1 MGDRTIMRPITT
13 SFTTGV
19 AAMNHTTTRRAL
31 LGLGLALAVSA
42 GHAQAA
48 YPARPIKLVV
58 PFPAGGGTDIVARRL
73 AEHLRL
79 ELGQPV
85 IVENKAGAS
94 GNIGAESVAR
104 AAPDGYTLL
113 LTAAPFAIAPA
124 VFKNLA
130 FDPVANFTPIAQI
143 ASVPLLVVT
152 RAESPLRTIADLVA
166 AAKKD
171 GNAISYATF
180 GNGAPPHLV
189 GERMKSLGGFGMTHV
204 PYKGG
209 QAALPD
215 ILSGQ
220 IGVAIM
226 DVVSMTP
233 LIKAGRLRP
242 LAITGPRRSPALPEV
257 PTLSEAGIPFDAVGW
272 YAVFGPAGM
281 DPTLATRLNAALH
294 KVMARPDMRTLLID
308 GGSMPVDAQTPAQW
322 AAAFGEDVKLW
333 GRIARESG
341 AAVD

>member
-1 MGDRTIMRPITT
+1 
-13 SFTTGV
+13 
-19 AAMNHTTTRRAL
+19 MNATTRRSV
-31 LGLGLALAVSA
+31 LGLGLALVLAAS
-42 GHAQAA
+42 HAQT
-48 YPARPIKLVV
+48 YPARPVKLVV
-58 PFPAGGGTDIVARRL
+58 PFPAGGGTDIVARKM
-73 AEHLRL
+73 AEHVRE

-85 IVENKAGAS
+85 VVENKAGAS
-94 GNIGAESVAR
+94 GNIGADSVAR
-104 AAPDGYTLL
+104 SAPDGYTLM

-124 VFKNLA
+124 VFKNLS
-130 FDPVANFTPIAQI
+130 FDPVKDFTPVAQI

-152 RAESPLRTIADLVA
+152 RTESPLKSIADLAA

-220 IGVAIM
+220 IDVAIM

-233 LIKAGRLRP
+233 LIKAGRLRA
-242 LAITGPRRSPALPEV
+242 LAITGPKRSPAFPDV
-257 PTLSEAGIPFDAVGW
+257 PTLAQAGIPFDTVGW
-272 YAVFGPAGM
+272 YAVFGPAGL
-281 DPTLATRLNAALH
+281 DPIVASRLNAALN
-294 KVMARPDMRTLLID
+294 KVMARPDMRSLLID
-308 GGSMPVDAQTPAQW
+308 GGSMPVDPQTPSQW
-322 AAAFGEDVKLW
+322 AAAFKDNVQVW
-333 GRIARESG
+333 GRVARESG
-341 AAVD
+341 ASID